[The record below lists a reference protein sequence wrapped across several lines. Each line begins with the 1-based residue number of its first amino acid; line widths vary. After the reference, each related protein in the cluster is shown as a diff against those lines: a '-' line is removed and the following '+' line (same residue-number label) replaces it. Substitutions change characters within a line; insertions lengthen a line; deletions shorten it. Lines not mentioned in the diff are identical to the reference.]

1 MLEYNLSRMNFK
13 ALIHL
18 INEFSPVVA
27 FFIAAQF
34 YSFYVATGVLV
45 VSTIIALSM
54 GWYFE
59 KRFPILPI
67 ISGTFVI
74 VSGLITIANHNP
86 SALIFADSLYYFL
99 MGLTIAVGLM
109 YEKNILKMIFGRT
122 FAMQDRGWSIL
133 AHRWIVIFLI
143 AGIAN
148 EIARHFVTPEVW
160 VNFKF
165 LKVITISIFGLYQ
178 FKLSK
183 KYRIP
188 ELSNEWGIRK
198 D

>member
-1 MLEYNLSRMNFK
+1 MNFK
-13 ALIHL
+13 ASIHL

-34 YSFYVATGVLV
+34 YSFYVATGVLIL
-45 VSTIIALSM
+45 STLVALAM

-59 KRFPILPI
+59 RRFPILPI
-67 ISGTFVI
+67 ISGTFVV
-74 VSGLITIANHNP
+74 VSGLITITHHNP
-86 SALIFADSLYYFL
+86 AALIFADSLYYFL

-122 FAMQDRGWSIL
+122 FAMNDKGWSIL
-133 AHRWIVIFLI
+133 GYRWIVIFLL

-148 EIARHFVTPEVW
+148 EIARHFFTPEVW
-160 VNFKF
+160 VHFKL
-165 LKVITISIFGLYQ
+165 LKVITITIFGLYQ
-178 FKLSK
+178 FTLSK

>member
-1 MLEYNLSRMNFK
+1 MNFK
-13 ALIHL
+13 ALLHL
-18 INEFSPVVA
+18 INEFSPVIA

-34 YSFYVATGVLV
+34 YNFFIATGVLI
-45 VSTIIALSM
+45 VSTIIAIVV

-59 KRFPILPI
+59 KRVPILPL

-74 VSGLITIANHNP
+74 VSGFITISNENP
-86 SALIFADSLYYFL
+86 DALIFADSLYYFL
-99 MGLTIAVGLM
+99 MGLTIAFGLL
-109 YEKNILKMIFGRT
+109 YKKNILKLIFERT
-122 FAMQDRGWSIL
+122 FAMTDEGWSVL
-133 AHRWIVIFLI
+133 AHRWIVIFILT
-143 AGIAN
+143 GIAN
-148 EIARHFVTPEVW
+148 EVARFMFTPEVW
-160 VNFKF
+160 VNFKL
-165 LKVITISIFGLYQ
+165 LKVVAITIFGLYQ